1 MNKISIVFSSHLSE
15 AENEAFK
22 THIAETIGDVD
33 FETICI
39 INKRQ
44 YSLTQAYNM
53 GWQQLDEKG
62 RGKDIIVFC
71 HNDITFRTKDWG
83 KILLAQFKANQ
94 DFDIIGIAGTDELNA
109 HGCWWLDKN
118 GQMNLKKMY
127 GRVWHTNG
135 VREEESIYHG
145 KISGIKNVV
154 VVDGLFFAVNGA
166 TIVKRFNEDF
176 KGFHYYD
183 LSFCFENYLEG
194 CNVGVINKI
203 SVLHQSV
210 GETNMEWE
218 ANRQQ
223 FAELF
228 KLELPV
234 KI

>member
-15 AENEAFK
+15 ADNEAFK
-22 THIAETIGDVD
+22 AHIAETIGDVD

-39 INKRQ
+39 VNKRQ

-53 GWQQLDEKG
+53 GWKQLDEMG
-62 RGKDIIVFC
+62 RGEGIIVFC

-83 KILLAQFKANQ
+83 KVLLAQFKVNS
-94 DFDIIGIAGTDELNA
+94 DYDIIGIAGTDVLNN
-109 HGCWWLDKN
+109 HGCWWLDAN
-118 GQMNLKKMY
+118 GKMNLNRMF

-135 VREEESIYHG
+135 VREEESIYPG
-145 KISGIKNVV
+145 KISGIKDVV
-154 VVDGLFFAVNGA
+154 VVDGLFFAVNGK
-166 TIVKRFNEDF
+166 TVVKRFNEDF

-194 CNVGVINKI
+194 CNIGVINKI

-223 FAELF
+223 FVELY
-228 KLELPV
+228 KEELPAE
-234 KI
+234 I